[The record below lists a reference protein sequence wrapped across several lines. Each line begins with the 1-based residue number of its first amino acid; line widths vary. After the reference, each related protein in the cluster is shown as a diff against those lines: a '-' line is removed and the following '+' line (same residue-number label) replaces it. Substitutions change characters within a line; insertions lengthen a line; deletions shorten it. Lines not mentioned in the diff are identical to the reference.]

1 MRAGDLRHRVII
13 QKRAAPQTQNSAGE
27 ITTAW
32 STVATVWA
40 AVEPQSGT
48 ESLEQD
54 ARVAQVSHL
63 VRIRR
68 RTDVTPAMRAVEGSH
83 TYEILAVLDANKPEQ
98 MRLQCREVVS

>member
-1 MRAGDLRHRVII
+1 MRAGDLRHRVTI

-27 ITTAW
+27 ITTVW

-48 ESLEQD
+48 EGLEQD

-68 RTDVTPAMRAVEGSH
+68 RTDVTPAMRALEG
-83 TYEILAVLDANKPEQ
+83 TRVLEILGVLDANKPGE

>member
-1 MRAGDLRHRVII
+1 MKIGTMRHRVTI
-13 QKRAAPQTQNSAGE
+13 QQRPDPQTQNSVGE
-27 ITTAW
+27 VTTTW

-48 ESLEQD
+48 EGLEQD

-68 RTDVTPAMRAVEGSH
+68 RTDVTPAMRALEG
-83 TYEILAVLDANKPEQ
+83 TRVLEILGVLDANKPGE

>member
-1 MRAGDLRHRVII
+1 MRAGDLRHRVTI

-27 ITTAW
+27 ITTTW
-32 STVATVWA
+32 SPVATVWA

-48 ESLEQD
+48 EGLEQD